1 MRAIILI
8 MMLALLK
15 VAMAV
20 PSPYMED
27 LEIKIMEERIKLLKE
42 KLEILE
48 KKKKES
54 SEIEIEQGKLEE
66 VIKMEGEK

>member
-1 MRAIILI
+1 
-8 MMLALLK
+8 
-15 VAMAV
+15 
-20 PSPYMED
+20 
-27 LEIKIMEERIKLLKE
+27 LKE